1 MKKFLLIIVAMVAFA
16 SCDIEDAYYEP
27 HTNKRGV
34 TEQAITN
41 EIEKI
46 TVEGHE
52 YLEFQRVTYGGWSI
66 AVVHS
71 ASCPCHDK
79 KEEQ

>member
-16 SCDIEDAYYEP
+16 SCDIEDAYYKP
-27 HTNKRGV
+27 YTNKRGV
-34 TEQAITN
+34 TEQAISTN
-41 EIEKI
+41 IDKI
-46 TVEGHE
+46 TIEGHE
-52 YLEFQRVTYGGWSI
+52 YLKFSEMVYGGCSI